1 MADVAA
7 QAGVSVSTVSHVV
20 NGTRH
25 VSGVLRTRVLD
36 VIGQSGYSPNAVA
49 RSLVMRDTHLIGIV
63 MSALT
68 NRFFVPVVSA
78 IDRAGRRHGYSSV
91 LADSRDR
98 ADNEAEAVN
107 MLLSRRVDGIVL
119 APSPGD
125 RETVLDKLIAED
137 VPTVL
142 IDRFVDDRF
151 DQVGVENIEATAR
164 LVQHLTALGHTKVA
178 FVSGLNGL
186 ATTTER
192 IAGYQLGLER
202 AGLRF
207 NRNLLCHGRS
217 SAKHAEG
224 AVASLL
230 ARRDPPTAIVSGN
243 NIMTVGVL
251 RALRA
256 RRMRVPEDIALVAY
270 DDLEFAD
277 VFYPRLTVIAQ
288 PDQDIA
294 SAAVTLLIKRITGK
308 NQARSP
314 ETIQIPATF
323 VHRESCGCQLRN
335 STGAMVDADNG
346 TGAPT
351 SSTAVVG

>member
-1 MADVAA
+1 M
-7 QAGVSVSTVSHVV
+7 
-20 NGTRH
+20 
-25 VSGVLRTRVLD
+25 
-36 VIGQSGYSPNAVA
+36 
-49 RSLVMRDTHLIGIV
+49 
-63 MSALT
+63 
-68 NRFFVPVVSA
+68 
-78 IDRAGRRHGYSSV
+78 
-91 LADSRDR
+91 
-98 ADNEAEAVN
+98 
-107 MLLSRRVDGIVL
+107 
-119 APSPGD
+119 
-125 RETVLDKLIAED
+125 
-137 VPTVL
+137 L

-230 ARRDPPTAIVSGN
+230 ERDPPTAIVSGN
-243 NIMTVGVL
+243 NMMTVGVL

-314 ETIQIPATF
+314 EPSRSRPFRPPRVMRVPAEELN
-323 VHRESCGCQLRN
+323 R
-335 STGAMVDADNG
+335 GAMVDADNG
-346 TGAPT
+346 DTGAPT